1 MTATSTLKVLWL
13 EPSPATEAEFIRG
26 KLPETGFSVETT
38 PVDATAPLPEQ
49 LKDAQVIVTRS
60 QSVTAQTIAASPNL
74 QLIQKYGGRPD
85 RIDLDAARE
94 AGIPVAIMPLRG
106 CIAVA
111 ELAMTLILALSKQL
125 IEAHAATVEG
135 RYRDMGLTPAVTNQ
149 RSFAFQWMKLPNL
162 QEVTGKRL
170 GIVGFGEIG
179 TEVAK
184 RALAF
189 QMDVVYYKRDPLP
202 DWLNRDLGVQSVGL
216 DELLA
221 TSDFVTVHTPHSPST
236 DPLLGERELALMKP
250 SAYLV
255 NTCRGPVIDE
265 DALIEALS
273 SGRLAG
279 AGLDV
284 FDEEPLP
291 FDSPLTRLPNV
302 ILTPHIGGGTGGAR
316 DKQMADVMENV
327 ARFARGEPPLH
338 RLV

>member
-1 MTATSTLKVLWL
+1 MTATSTLHVLWL

-26 KLPETGFSVETT
+26 KLPETGFSVVTT
-38 PVDATAPLPEQ
+38 PADATTPLPEHLQ
-49 LKDAQVIVTRS
+49 EAEVIVTRTRP
-60 QSVTAQTIAASPNL
+60 VTAETIAASPHL
-74 QLIQKYGGRPD
+74 KLIQKYGGRPD
-85 RIDLDAARE
+85 RIDLDAARA

-125 IEAHAATVEG
+125 IDAHAATVEG
-135 RYRDMGLTPAVTNQ
+135 RYRDLGLTPAVTNQ

-184 RALAF
+184 RARAF
-189 QMDVVYYKRDPLP
+189 QMDVVYHKRDPLP

-216 DELLA
+216 DDLLA
-221 TSDFVTVHTPHSPST
+221 TSDFVTVHTPHGPET
-236 DPLLGERELALMKP
+236 DPLLGARELALMKP

-265 DALIEALS
+265 DALIEVLT
-273 SGRLAG
+273 SGGIAG

-327 ARFARGEPPLH
+327 ARFARGETPLH
-338 RLV
+338 CLV